1 MSPQVLAL
9 LGVAI
14 GALLV
19 GGSNFLLAL
28 RQETIE
34 ARAGAHIIREIL
46 EKASTEVNRLIGEK
60 DSGLPDG
67 PRWGPVGSLPDS
79 RAWDLYRSAVSA
91 RLPLVT
97 LQQVDKA
104 MRRLDALDAAATRAL
119 ELADRLEARIWD
131 AAMKDDKIAV
141 EKLTQQKRPE
151 ILTSPAA
158 MALEPAAND
167 FKVAHDA
174 LLKVAPL
181 RPVKRRTIA
190 AAVGPWSRWHWRPL
204 MVCLVVA
211 IAIPLVVVGATPR
224 SKTTTEIQDM
234 LATHLKGAAL
244 SACEPVKDHEDRFS
258 CVAVEKADG
267 PGCPVSIASTASH
280 QLLASTTATPV
291 EVDPACETVTRALQ
305 YSADRQHE
313 TDCVAFF
320 ESAVSEV
327 PSASEQKQPGFLARL
342 KAKLSKGIVPPV
354 EEMPPVIVPNTAFMV
369 GC

>member
-1 MSPQVLAL
+1 VSPQVLAL
-9 LGVAI
+9 LGIAI

-60 DSGLPDG
+60 DSELPDG

-119 ELADRLEARIWD
+119 ELADRLEAYIWD

-167 FKVAHDA
+167 FKVAYDA
-174 LLKVAPL
+174 LLKVAPI
-181 RPVKRRTIA
+181 RPVKRRTIGA
-190 AAVGPWSRWHWRPL
+190 LIVPWSRWHWRPL
-204 MVCLVVA
+204 MVCLVVTM
-211 IAIPLVVVGATPR
+211 IAIPLVVVGVTPR
-224 SKTTTEIQDM
+224 SETTEIQDI
-234 LATHLKGAAL
+234 LATHLKSSAL
-244 SACEPVKDHEDRFS
+244 TACEPVKDHEDRFS

-280 QLLASTTATPV
+280 QLLASITATPA

-305 YSADRQHE
+305 YSADRQHDS
-313 TDCVAFF
+313 DCIAFF
-320 ESAVSEV
+320 ESAVSEA
-327 PSASEQKQPGFLARL
+327 PSASEQKKAGFLARL

-354 EEMPPVIVPNTAFMV
+354 EEMPPVIVPDTAFMV